1 MNFILNLAA
10 SFAVQMIATLGI
22 LFLFGKVIA
31 FCNTRF
37 YRNFGSKGHA
47 VCIATGFIGTPIH
60 EAAHALM
67 CVVFRH
73 KITEI
78 KFFQPNSS
86 DGTLGYVNHSY
97 NPKSLYQRIGN
108 FFIGIAPIL
117 VGSLILS
124 GLLYFLLPEMVEEK
138 LSQLEKVDFVSDFG
152 SALFYIGK
160 AVTTMFGYILTWQFW
175 VFLLAG
181 SFIALHMTLSRAD
194 VQGALSGVLLVAVV
208 FLVVDGILLVIKKSL
223 LASFTNVILTC
234 GTFLLFFCCLFFLLA
249 VVLLILSTM
258 IAKRL

>member
-1 MNFILNLAA
+1 
-10 SFAVQMIATLGI
+10 
-22 LFLFGKVIA
+22 
-31 FCNTRF
+31 
-37 YRNFGSKGHA
+37 
-47 VCIATGFIGTPIH
+47 
-60 EAAHALM
+60 M

-124 GLLYFLLPEMVEEK
+124 GLLYFLLPEMVEEI